1 MANDLRIMLAAAAF
15 AAAGLA
21 HSNVSAQSTSNTPDQ
36 SNLRERIAA
45 AVEMIEG
52 ACATD
57 VRNFCG
63 NVTRGEG
70 RLVLCMQAYDDQ
82 LSKRCQF
89 ALYRVSRNLGSVLS
103 RVDRIAD
110 ACWNDIQE
118 KCGDADKIGQCVM
131 EKRTSLSQ
139 PCQTVIND
147 LQQAYQ
153 GLAAL
158 RGLPVHSSDD
168 KELGQVVEVNKSP
181 DGKIQSIQLSSI
193 GGLDSAPKLS
203 PLPLTNSSKWPIGL
217 NYASGVKMFSRCR
230 TRLKNRLASEPSRRL
245 TLLVGITAEINFART
260 QAKQP
265 AGIGG
270 LLLVSFGRQP
280 PRSELLSAAPN
291 PANANAADSD
301 APHANPSGSVVTAQT
316 HAPVPNAAD
325 ADPAVVARRRVP
337 VAHIPVAARSDRCD
351 AGSIARFPA
360 RGGLVASNGKERR
373 GDHQGGGK
381 CLYSHLITPFSDMNK
396 CQLPT
401 RKALRGNPQKA
412 DQMPR

>member
-1 MANDLRIMLAAAAF
+1 MANDLRIVLAAAAF
-15 AAAGLA
+15 AAAGLG
-21 HSNVSAQSTSNTPDQ
+21 HSNASAQSTSNTADQ
-36 SNLRERIAA
+36 SNLRDRIAA

-57 VRNFCG
+57 VRSFCG

-147 LQQAYQ
+147 LRQAYQ

-158 RGLPVHSSDD
+158 RGLPVHGSDD

-181 DGKIQSIQLSSI
+181 DGKIQSIQLEL
-193 GGLDSAPKLS
+193 GRWLGLG
-203 PLPLTNSSKWPIGL
+203 SK
-217 NYASGVKMFSRCR
+217 AV
-230 TRLKNRLASEPSRRL
+230 T
-245 TLLVGITAEINFART
+245 ITADKFE
-260 QAKQP
+260 Q
-265 AGIGG
+265 
-270 LLLVSFGRQP
+270 L
-280 PRSELLSAAPN
+280 
-291 PANANAADSD
+291 AD
-301 APHANPSGSVVTAQT
+301 
-316 HAPVPNAAD
+316 
-325 ADPAVVARRRVP
+325 RIKLR
-337 VAHIPVAARSDRCD
+337 
-351 AGSIARFPA
+351 
-360 RGGLVASNGKERR
+360 
-373 GDHQGGGK
+373 
-381 CLYSHLITPFSDMNK
+381 
-396 CQLPT
+396 
-401 RKALRGNPQKA
+401 LRGEDVQSMPDASQK
-412 DQMPR
+412 PTGK

>member
-89 ALYRVSRNLGSVLS
+89 SLYRVSRNLGSVLG

-139 PCQTVIND
+139 PCQTVVNE
-147 LQQAYQ
+147 LRQAYQ

-158 RGLPVHSSDD
+158 RGLPVHGSDD
-168 KELGQVVEVNKSP
+168 KEIGQVVEVNKGS
-181 DGKIQSIQLSSI
+181 DGKIQSIQLEL
-193 GGLDSAPKLS
+193 GRWLGLGTKAV
-203 PLPLTNSSKWPIGL
+203 T
-217 NYASGVKMFSRCR
+217 
-230 TRLKNRLASEPSRRL
+230 
-245 TLLVGITAEINFART
+245 ITADKFE
-260 QAKQP
+260 Q
-265 AGIGG
+265 
-270 LLLVSFGRQP
+270 L
-280 PRSELLSAAPN
+280 
-291 PANANAADSD
+291 AD
-301 APHANPSGSVVTAQT
+301 
-316 HAPVPNAAD
+316 
-325 ADPAVVARRRVP
+325 RIKLR
-337 VAHIPVAARSDRCD
+337 
-351 AGSIARFPA
+351 
-360 RGGLVASNGKERR
+360 
-373 GDHQGGGK
+373 
-381 CLYSHLITPFSDMNK
+381 
-396 CQLPT
+396 
-401 RKALRGNPQKA
+401 LRGEEVQS
-412 DQMPR
+412 MPDANSKTNWQVNHLDG